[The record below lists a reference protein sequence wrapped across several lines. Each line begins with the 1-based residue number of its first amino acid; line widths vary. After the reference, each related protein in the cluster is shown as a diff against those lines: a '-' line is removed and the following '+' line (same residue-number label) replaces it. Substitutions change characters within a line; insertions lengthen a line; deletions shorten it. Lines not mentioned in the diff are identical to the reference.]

1 MFNCCCMEQ
10 PRHDL
15 SFEEQRRYLVDL
27 LSRKGITDELVLRA
41 ICQVPREL
49 FMPRKLINMAYV
61 DKAFPIGQ
69 GQTISQPY
77 TVAYQTQLLQ
87 VNEGDKILEIG
98 TGSAYQAA
106 ILCVMGAEVYT
117 IERQK
122 RLYDQLNE
130 FEYLRS
136 FKNLYLFYGDG
147 FKGLPVFAPFN
158 KILITAAAP
167 YIPPALTDQLA
178 IGGLMVLPVNAGDTQ
193 QMIRVT
199 KQPDGFIEKEHFD
212 FFSFVPMLKGKSD

>member
-1 MFNCCCMEQ
+1 MFNCCYMEQ
-10 PRHDL
+10 PQHHP

-27 LSRKGITDELVLRA
+27 LRRKGITDELVLRA
-41 ICQVPREL
+41 IYQIPREL
-49 FMPRKLINMAYV
+49 FLPRKLINMAYV

-69 GQTISQPY
+69 GQTISQPF

-87 VNEGDKILEIG
+87 VNEGDKTLEIG

-106 ILCVMGAEVYT
+106 ILCAMGAEVYT

-122 RLYDQLNE
+122 KLYDQLNK
-130 FEYLRS
+130 FEYLNS
-136 FKNLYLFYGDG
+136 FRNLHLFYGDG
-147 FKGLPVFAPFN
+147 FRGLPPFAPFD

-167 YIPPALTDQLA
+167 YIPPALVDQLA
-178 IGGLMVLPVNAGDTQ
+178 IGGLMVLPVNAGDAQ

-199 KQPDGFIEKEHFD
+199 KLPDGTLEKERFD
-212 FFSFVPMLKGKSD
+212 FFSFVPMLKGKSE